1 MELLEFKEKTMERI
15 QVELLDIW
23 VILILIIAPEVLLHL
38 NHTFVADY
46 YAIGILTYELMT
58 G

>member
-1 MELLEFKEKTMERI
+1 MEKI
-15 QVELLDIW
+15 QVVLQVIW
-23 VILILIIAPEVLLHL
+23 VILLLFLAPEVLLHL
-38 NHTFVADY
+38 NHTYVADY

>member
-1 MELLEFKEKTMERI
+1 LLEFKEKTMERI
-15 QVELLDIW
+15 QVELLDTW
-23 VILILIIAPEVLLHL
+23 VILLLIIAPEVLLHL